1 MQVFCKTHAPHLY
14 YILISTIEGADGH
27 ATSERHSHLQ
37 QQRIVMHYFTCC
49 FSLTFTSN
57 YKVPVQSFAI
67 QRIKNYYIL
76 YNLQNFQ
83 VSFILTVSA
92 VTGTKQ
98 PLFLSVITG
107 IICNFP

>member
-1 MQVFCKTHAPHLY
+1 MQVFCKTHAPHLF

-37 QQRIVMHYFTCC
+37 HYFTCC
-49 FSLTFTSN
+49 FSLAFTSN
-57 YKVPVQSFAI
+57 YKVPAQSFAI

-92 VTGTKQ
+92 VTGNKQ

>member
-1 MQVFCKTHAPHLY
+1 MQVFCKTHAPHLF

-37 QQRIVMHYFTCC
+37 QQRIVALLHMLL
-49 FSLTFTSN
+49 SLAFTSN
-57 YKVPVQSFAI
+57 YKVPAQSFAI

-92 VTGTKQ
+92 VTGNKQ